1 MVSMGGFPDFP
12 FPAPLWQARISQA
25 QLQYPSTVYLV
36 VLWLITKGGLISES
50 FSLWL
55 QSPQKCAKSQSW
67 TLYTQRKDPQDSI
80 WKIFWD
86 IGANVKNFLRLF
98 HLYIGMGLLWH
109 PLPHYLFY
117 TIIVPFVFSCS
128 LKQRDREMPKNN
140 TTNNDSSHQT
150 GRQNRVPI
158 TSSDTDGNEKQ
169 SK

>member
-1 MVSMGGFPDFP
+1 MC
-12 FPAPLWQARISQA
+12 Q
-25 QLQYPSTVYLV
+25 
-36 VLWLITKGGLISES
+36 ITILSSIHPK
-50 FSLWL
+50 
-55 QSPQKCAKSQSW
+55 
-67 TLYTQRKDPQDSI
+67 KDPQNSI
-80 WKIFWD
+80 WN

-98 HLYIGMGLLWH
+98 HLYIGMG
-109 PLPHYLFY
+109 HYLFY